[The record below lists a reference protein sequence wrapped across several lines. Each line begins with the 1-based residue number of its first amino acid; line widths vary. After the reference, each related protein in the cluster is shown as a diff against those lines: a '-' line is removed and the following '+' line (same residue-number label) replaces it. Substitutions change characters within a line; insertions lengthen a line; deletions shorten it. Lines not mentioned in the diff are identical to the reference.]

1 MVDDPERI
9 RGRRVLVVEDGP
21 SITHGGMPFGAATI
35 AARNFGAAQI
45 VEPRPFAVGSIRET
59 YQRYPYIGNQLPS
72 MGYSEQQIMD
82 LEATINRADC
92 DLVFLRPRRTCS
104 SLLQINKPAIRIRY
118 EYKDHGPPFLKEV
131 LAHKLEKLGSCRWAA
146 GQPD

>member
-1 MVDDPERI
+1 VADSPELI

-35 AARNFGAAQI
+35 AARKFGAAEI
-45 VEPRPFAVGSIRET
+45 VAPQPFAVGSIRDT
-59 YQRYPYIGNQLPS
+59 YQRYPHIGSQLPS

-92 DLVFLRPRRTCS
+92 DLVVFSTPADLNG
-104 SLLQINKPAIRIRY
+104 LLHINKPAIRIRY
-118 EYKDHGPPFLKEV
+118 EYKDHGPPLLKDV
-131 LAHKLEKLGSCRWAA
+131 LAHKLEKIGIL
-146 GQPD
+146 